1 MLLENFPS
9 ELILQIYTSCSSV
22 QDVLNLSLTCR
33 RMHHLLPS
41 SKRISIFFSIMENE
55 AGPILDMIQF
65 LTINDSQPAH
75 TIRQPPPSLSLL
87 RQVVSVS
94 RVAHTWEE
102 FYPLFKWRD
111 DYTER
116 RALNTDERFRLRRA
130 MYRLWLF
137 SRAFHN
143 PLYPRQSRLQAA
155 LVEEK
160 SRLVR
165 NWSTEEIAEIEDFR
179 NVMRTVL
186 QSTCDSNDMLHYELL
201 PSYIRP
207 SHYNINASTMLFHS
221 SQHGHRTPEPGTQNA
236 RYVNHSIS
244 GHAWGTEMSQA
255 SQYYVLEDLMKLDP
269 SEVMWVHENV
279 RLDWHLQ
286 THLQALGKG
295 EWFENNGETFGQ
307 TIETVLS
314 DRGED
319 IHDVHGRVAQQ
330 ALGIV
335 KRREDSLP
343 SLRSDMQ

>member
-1 MLLENFPS
+1 MLFENFPS
-9 ELILQIYTSCSSV
+9 ELILHIYTSCGSV
-22 QDVLNLSLTCR
+22 HDVLNLSLTCR
-33 RMHHLLPS
+33 RMHYLLPS
-41 SKRISIFFSIMENE
+41 SKRISILFSIMDNA

-65 LTINDSQPAH
+65 LTINSSQPAH
-75 TIRQPPPSLSLL
+75 TIRQPHPSLSLL
-87 RQVVSVS
+87 QQVVSVS
-94 RVAHTWEE
+94 HVARTWEE
-102 FYPLFKWRD
+102 LYPLLKWRD

-116 RALNTDERFRLRRA
+116 RALNTCERFRLRRA

-155 LVEEK
+155 LITEK

-186 QSTCDSNDMLHYELL
+186 QSACDSNDMLHYEFL
-201 PSYIRP
+201 PSYLRP
-207 SHYNINASTMLFHS
+207 CHQNTNASTILFHS
-221 SQHGHRTPEPGTQNA
+221 SQDGHRTPETRTQNA
-236 RYVNHSIS
+236 RYMNHPMSLN
-244 GHAWGTEMSQA
+244 AWGSEMSQVG
-255 SQYYVLEDLMKLDP
+255 QYYVLEDLMKLDP
-269 SEVMWVHENV
+269 EEVMWIHENV
-279 RLDWHLQ
+279 RLDCHLQ
-286 THLQALGKG
+286 THLQTLGKG

-307 TIETVLS
+307 TIEKVLS

-319 IHDVHGRVAQQ
+319 VHDVRKRIAQQ

-343 SLRSDMQ
+343 SLRSAMQ